1 MQRVFHL
8 ITLCSWKE
16 SYEYNSKANQPSLR
30 SIACMNKRKKVN
42 LIAVVNACKLGIPL
56 LNTLS
61 NAVVSQFPV
70 VSYGHTRD
78 VDAIQI
84 AALRL

>member
-1 MQRVFHL
+1 
-8 ITLCSWKE
+8 
-16 SYEYNSKANQPSLR
+16 
-30 SIACMNKRKKVN
+30 MNKRKKVN